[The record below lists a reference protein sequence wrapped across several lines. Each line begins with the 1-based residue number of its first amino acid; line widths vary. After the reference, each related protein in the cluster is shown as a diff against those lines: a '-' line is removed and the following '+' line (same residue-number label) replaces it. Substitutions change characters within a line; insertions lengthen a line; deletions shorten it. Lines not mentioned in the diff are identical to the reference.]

1 VASKSSI
8 HDEKSSSQSCYQSL
22 QQDERDRINAE
33 HEQIIRAVRN
43 FREELKCV
51 TTDRIMAMILSG
63 MDVINLLRA
72 HIAYEGEML
81 GRIAEFGKPSQMTA
95 DITGRRTSNLVS

>member
-1 VASKSSI
+1 
-8 HDEKSSSQSCYQSL
+8 
-22 QQDERDRINAE
+22 
-33 HEQIIRAVRN
+33 
-43 FREELKCV
+43 
-51 TTDRIMAMILSG
+51 MILSG

-95 DITGRRTSNLVS
+95 DNTGRRASN